1 MEAVGAVA
9 ACIDILTRS
18 VLLLEQARKAWVRQK
33 NGVSYLQGVIGDV
46 KSTLTILE
54 LLAAEPELRQ
64 DQVNKAAH
72 QVAQKGR
79 NLCNFIEDLTD
90 KSQNGGGF
98 QKFMDQLLHGPGEQL
113 RLENLRGELGDS
125 KTTLI
130 LALQM
135 AQVGLIRS
143 MGKSDVIVNV
153 EVVTK
158 VDQRIQTWP
167 GLEEGLR
174 LVKLLQQRAW
184 KDEKGKLHLTD
195 HDLADLQKPPPYY
208 KLAPLAPG
216 QTRNVVQW
224 NHVEGSTFFGG
235 DLGKDGGDETAIH
248 HRDELIVSN
257 NVVKNGGLFFGGGTS
272 AKNLVYISR
281 HMNLPGTGV

>member
-1 MEAVGAVA
+1 M
-9 ACIDILTRS
+9 L
-18 VLLLEQARKAWVRQK
+18 
-33 NGVSYLQGVIGDV
+33 NGVIGDV
-46 KSTLTILE
+46 KSTLAVLE

-64 DQVNKAAH
+64 NHVNKAAH
-72 QVAQKGR
+72 RVAKSGR
-79 NLCNFIEDLTD
+79 DLYSLIENLKD

-98 QKFMDQLLHGPGEQL
+98 HKFMDQLRHGPGEQQK
-113 RLENLRGELGDS
+113 LETSRRELGES

-135 AQVGLIRS
+135 AQVGLIKL
-143 MGKSDVIVNV
+143 MGKGDIIVNV

-158 VDQRIQTWP
+158 VDQRVQSCP

-174 LVKLLQQRAW
+174 LAKLLPHRAW
-184 KDEKGKLHLTD
+184 EDEKGKLHLTD

-208 KLAPLAPG
+208 KLAPLTPG
-216 QTRNVVQW
+216 QTRSVVQW

-235 DLGKDGGDETAIH
+235 DLGRDGGDETSIH

-272 AKNLVYISR
+272 AQNLVFVNR
-281 HMNLPGTGV
+281 HMKLPGTDV

>member
-1 MEAVGAVA
+1 MEVIGAVA
-9 ACIDILTRS
+9 ACIEILARS
-18 VLLLEQARKAWVRQK
+18 LVLLEHAKTAWVRQR
-33 NGVSYLQGVIGDV
+33 NGVSYLQRVISDV
-46 KSTLTILE
+46 KATLAILE
-54 LLAAEPELRQ
+54 LLADEQELRQ
-64 DQVNKAAH
+64 DHVNKAAH
-72 QVAQKGR
+72 QVAEKGR
-79 NLCNFIEDLTD
+79 DLCKLIEDLRD
-90 KSQNGGGF
+90 KSQTGGGF
-98 QKFMDQLLHGPGEQL
+98 KKFMDQLRDGPTEQL
-113 RLENLRGELGDS
+113 RLENLRGELSAS

-143 MGKSDVIVNV
+143 MGKGDIIVNV
-153 EVVTK
+153 QVVTE
-158 VDQRIQTWP
+158 VDQRVQTCP

-174 LVKLLQQRAW
+174 IAKLLQQRAW

-216 QTRNVVQW
+216 QTRSVVQW
-224 NHVEGSTFFGG
+224 NQVEGSTFFGG

-257 NVVKNGGLFFGGGTS
+257 NVVKSGGLFFGGGTS
-272 AKNLVYISR
+272 AKNLVYVAR
-281 HMNLPGTGV
+281 NMNLPGTI